1 MASRIQPVLYV
12 DELTLRPWTAADVP
26 ALSAAYADPAIR
38 HWHNRSMTWS
48 EAGQWV
54 STANRGWASETA
66 ANWAVTAKDGLVGRM
81 SLRTVDLED
90 GLAEIGYWVVP
101 SARGRGIAP
110 RALVAV
116 SNWPSTN
123 SDCTDSSYNTRRGT
137 RHPVGSRRRQAIPW
151 RARNGA
157 RPSMMTDGTTC
168 TCMCESTTVNPV
180 EPLMAIRRR
189 QLQRGCSGELV
200 SRMLVRR
207 FYCLL

>member
-54 STANRGWASETA
+54 STANRGWVSETA

-116 SNWPSTN
+116 SNWAIDELGLHRLELQHSTKN
-123 SDCTDSSYNTRRGT
+123 EASCRVAEKAGY
-137 RHPVGSRRRQAIPW
+137 PL
-151 RARNGA
+151 
-157 RPSMMTDGTTC
+157 
-168 TCMCESTTVNPV
+168 ESTKRSQ
-180 EPLMAIRRR
+180 A
-189 QLQRGCSGELV
+189 LQDDGWHDMHLH
-200 SRMLVRR
+200 VRVDNSES
-207 FYCLL
+207 C